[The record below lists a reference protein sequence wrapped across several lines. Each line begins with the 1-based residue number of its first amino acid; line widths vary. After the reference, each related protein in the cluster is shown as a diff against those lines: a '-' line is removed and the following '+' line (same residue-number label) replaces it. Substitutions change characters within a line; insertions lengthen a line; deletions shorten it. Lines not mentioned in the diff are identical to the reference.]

1 MAFRIFAFHFDPAY
15 DVAGFLGWLHAH
27 LARATGAGHIVVC
40 VRWSRAGGNHTRG
53 GIFEP
58 TNMHDVPL
66 SRPVR
71 SPCALRLCHGKN
83 LSLGRS

>member
-15 DVAGFLGWLHAH
+15 DATGFLGWLHAH

-40 VRWSRAGGNHTRG
+40 GRSSRAGGNHTRG

-58 TNMHDVPL
+58 TTCMT
-66 SRPVR
+66 
-71 SPCALRLCHGKN
+71 SPCRGLTVVRALFGCATART
-83 LSLGRS
+83 